1 MELMSQ
7 GDLKSFLL
15 KHRPEM
21 STDPSLKPP
30 KLKVLIVLEMSY
42 NYIIFSLIIFFFF

>member
-1 MELMSQ
+1 MELMTQ

-21 STDPSLKPP
+21 TTDPSLKPP
-30 KLKVLIVLEMSY
+30 TLRVKLILKFNL
-42 NYIIFSLIIFFFF
+42 IFFS